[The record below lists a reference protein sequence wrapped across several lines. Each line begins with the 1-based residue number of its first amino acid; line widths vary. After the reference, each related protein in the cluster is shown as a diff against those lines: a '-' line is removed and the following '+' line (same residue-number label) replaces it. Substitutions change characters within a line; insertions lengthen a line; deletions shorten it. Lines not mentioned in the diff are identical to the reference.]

1 MLLSCNH
8 GVLFLCFF
16 RTEAKGCQ
24 RFLNGFKRG
33 LSAYLCSSGGKVY
46 VNRCYTGD
54 GEKGLGGV
62 STAVGAVHAFDNDFL
77 YVASVIGLMGM
88 CMFFAVAM

>member
-54 GEKGLGGV
+54 
-62 STAVGAVHAFDNDFL
+62 
-77 YVASVIGLMGM
+77 
-88 CMFFAVAM
+88 